1 MLAQIRTYTIN
12 RGEMDNFLKE
22 FQAVVIPMHEKVGIP
37 IVATWVNRAQNEF
50 IWVRR
55 FEDQADRERK
65 LKAFQESPEMADIH
79 GRVAVKIANM
89 EIQDVEGAFAPSP
102 ARA

>member
-12 RGEMDNFLKE
+12 RGEMDSFLKE
-22 FQAVVIPMHEKVGIP
+22 FQAVVIPMQEKVGIP
-37 IVATWVNRAQNEF
+37 IIASWVDRAHNEF

-55 FEDQADRERK
+55 FEDEADRERK
-65 LKAFQESPEMADIH
+65 LKAFQESPQMADI
-79 GRVAVKIANM
+79 GSRVAVKIAEM
-89 EIQDVEGAFAPSP
+89 EIHDVDGAFAPSP